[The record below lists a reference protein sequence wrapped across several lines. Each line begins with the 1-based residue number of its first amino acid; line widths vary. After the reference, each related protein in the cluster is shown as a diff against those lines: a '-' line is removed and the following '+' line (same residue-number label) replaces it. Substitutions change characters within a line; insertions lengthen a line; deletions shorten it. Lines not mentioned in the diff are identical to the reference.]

1 MTTEQQIEK
10 PRRKIWLKVLLAV
23 SLSLNLL
30 VVGIIAGTVLKF
42 GPGGT
47 HRHRALDLDV
57 QPMIQ
62 ALSRSDRAALRRS
75 FISEVAAARE
85 ARTERPSPA
94 AAILQALRTVPF
106 DQGAL
111 QTVLDA
117 QKQQLAERHKAGQQ
131 ILFDQISAM
140 SESERATYADR
151 LEEEFSRRPRFRR
164 RHSGG

>member
-1 MTTEQQIEK
+1 MTMEQQMEK
-10 PRRKIWLKVLLAV
+10 PRSKIWPKVLLAV

-30 VVGIIAGTVLKF
+30 VIGIIAGTVLKF
-42 GPGGT
+42 GPGGH
-47 HRHRALDLDV
+47 HRHRGLDLDV

-75 FISEVAAARE
+75 FAREMTTVRE
-85 ARTERPSPA
+85 ARADLPSRA
-94 AAILQALRTVPF
+94 ESILQALRTEPF
-106 DQGAL
+106 DQAAL

-140 SESERATYADR
+140 SERERATYADR

-164 RHSGG
+164 YHSGG